1 MTVWACDAERES
13 PMFDNIQIEIGCDE
27 TDIWLVFNKS
37 ASAVQMTH
45 AEARELI
52 EQIGVILAEADVKAF
67 EKNSEG
73 LFVEEK

>member
-45 AEARELI
+45 AEALEFMN
-52 EQIGVILAEADVKAF
+52 QFSEALG
-67 EKNSEG
+67 EG
-73 LFVEEK
+73 RMLKQQAGETKGEDR